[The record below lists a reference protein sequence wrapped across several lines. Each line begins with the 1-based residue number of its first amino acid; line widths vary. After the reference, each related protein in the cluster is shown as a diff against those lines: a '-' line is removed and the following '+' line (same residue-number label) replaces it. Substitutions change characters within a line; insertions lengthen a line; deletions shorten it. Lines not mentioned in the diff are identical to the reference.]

1 MSAFLGG
8 SSRQSLQVARGA
20 LDAAVKGATG
30 AAAASLSAEL
40 FGAGI
45 T

>member
-20 LDAAVKGATG
+20 LDVAVKGATG

-40 FGAGI
+40 FVVA
-45 T
+45 